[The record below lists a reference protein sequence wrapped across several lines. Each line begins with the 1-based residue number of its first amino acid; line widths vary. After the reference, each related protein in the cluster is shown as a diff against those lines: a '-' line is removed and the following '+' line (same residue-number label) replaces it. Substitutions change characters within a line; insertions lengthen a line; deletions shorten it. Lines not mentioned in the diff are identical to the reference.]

1 MAKYIFKRILL
12 LIPSM
17 LLVATLVFA
26 IARMVPGG
34 MVNAI
39 LESNGKKIT
48 EERVEK
54 MTQKLGLDDPLVVQ
68 YFKYIGGLITGDWGK
83 SIENNQPVFQR
94 MKAVW
99 EPTLL
104 ITVYATVITVVLAI
118 PIGIFSATH
127 RNSLAD
133 YAINTVSVVVMS
145 IPTFV
150 LGLLL
155 IYVFGYKLHLFPTTG
170 YARIAKKGLW
180 TSLRYLTLP
189 SFALGLQNV
198 ATLARH
204 TRSAM
209 LDVLN
214 EDYIRTARA
223 KGLSRT
229 RVYYKHALKNTLSIV
244 ATLIVGIIVELLSG
258 AVIIEAVFN
267 LRGMGSLLINSMT
280 DRDFYQMQAIIL
292 LFAFV
297 YLIIALLLDIFY
309 KYLDP
314 RIEYE

>member
-17 LLVATLVFA
+17 LLVATIIFA

-39 LESNGKKIT
+39 LESDGKQLT

-54 MTQKLGLDDPLVVQ
+54 MTRKLGLDDPLVVQ
-68 YFKYIGGLITGDWGK
+68 YFKYIAGLFTGDWGN
-83 SIENNQPVFQR
+83 SIDNGRPTFQNI
-94 MKAVW
+94 KAVW

-104 ITVYATVITVVLAI
+104 ITVYSTLITVILAI
-118 PIGIFSATH
+118 PLGIFSATH

-133 YAINTVSVVVMS
+133 YAINSASVVVMS
-145 IPTFV
+145 IPPFI
-150 LGLLL
+150 LGLFL
-155 IYVFGYKLHLFPTTG
+155 IYVFAFKLHLFPSTG
-170 YARIAKKGLW
+170 YMRIEKKGLW
-180 TSLRYLTLP
+180 YSLYHLTLP

-214 EDYIRTARA
+214 EDYIRTARS
-223 KGLSRT
+223 KGLSKS

-244 ATLIVGIIVELLSG
+244 ATLVVGIIVELLSG
-258 AVIIEAVFN
+258 AVIIEAAFN
-267 LRGMGSLLINSMT
+267 LRGMGSLLISSAVE
-280 DRDFYQMQAIIL
+280 RDFYQMQAIIL

-314 RIEYE
+314 RIDFD